1 MDNSR
6 QNKTDVGRSACE
18 IAWGAEE
25 ARKMDEMVERTGHPC
40 AGSVGGSCPVLP
52 GAISSIAKQHADP
65 RAVEVYIADQRAR
78 TSRAAAKLT
87 ALAVEQFDEGYTE
100 GYEAGRAAVL
110 AEATT

>member
-1 MDNSR
+1 MTTLTA
-6 QNKTDVGRSACE
+6 TDSEHACA
-18 IAWGAEE
+18 ISWDAETV
-25 ARKMDEMVERTGHPC
+25 RDMHEMMERATGHPC

-52 GAISSIAKQHADP
+52 RALSSIAKQHADP

-87 ALAVEQFDEGYTE
+87 ALAEEQYAA

-110 AEATT
+110 AEATA